1 VEQFDALTRA
11 QIWSRGLVLGVLV
24 FALVFV
30 FVSADDVVGLTE
42 DNFEKEVGQ
51 DKGAL
56 VEFYASWCGHYK
68 KLAPEY
74 EKLGSSF
81 KKAKSVLIGKIRE
94 RSVSLGGW
102 SCSSKR
108 RAGMAFPFF
117 ISTSLFNM
125 LEEYFIRHID
135 GYALNTASK
144 KERVINCLKA
154 AIECRL
160 CEPSV
165 TTKEINKAVHQ
176 MIIDAGAY
184 PSPLGYGNSRLSALL
199 SNIGL
204 NIHEA
209 YVFSTTDDYSLD
221 VFVVDG
227 WLVE

>member
-1 VEQFDALTRA
+1 MQHVLHDILKRLEKRYEFLNLPLNSDSCAPNLCSIVEQFDALTRA

-81 KKAKSVLIGKIRE
+81 KKAKSVLIGK
-94 RSVSLGGW
+94 
-102 SCSSKR
+102 
-108 RAGMAFPFF
+108 
-117 ISTSLFNM
+117 
-125 LEEYFIRHID
+125 EYFIRHID

-184 PSPLGYGNSRLSALL
+184 PSPLGYGGFPKIMCTSWNTR
-199 SNIGL
+199 
-204 NIHEA
+204 
-209 YVFSTTDDYSLD
+209 F
-221 VFVVDG
+221 
-227 WLVE
+227 

>member
-1 VEQFDALTRA
+1 MTLGVSPLYLT
-11 QIWSRGLVLGVLV
+11 QTTIWSRGLVLGVLV
-24 FALVFV
+24 FALDFV

-56 VEFYASWCGHYK
+56 VEFYASC
-68 KLAPEY
+68 
-74 EKLGSSF
+74 F

-102 SCSSKR
+102 SCSSKT
-108 RAGMAFPFF
+108 RAGMTFPFF
-117 ISTSLFNM
+117 ISTSLFNT
-125 LEEYFIRHID
+125 LEVYCLDCKSFFHISDEAYAFQEYFIRHID

-165 TTKEINKAVHQ
+165 TTKEINKTVHQ

-184 PSPLGYGNSRLSALL
+184 PSPLGYGGFPKIVCTSWNTR
-199 SNIGL
+199 
-204 NIHEA
+204 
-209 YVFSTTDDYSLD
+209 F
-221 VFVVDG
+221 
-227 WLVE
+227 